1 MKDFQQRCL
10 ELLKDEEV
18 VGLSVLTTNKEEI
31 TNSFTY
37 KYADLENQIPT
48 SLDNIYRIASVS
60 KIEVALA
67 IMKLVEQG
75 KLDIKEDVSKY
86 LGFKFRNPYFP
97 NDIITLEMIMTQ
109 TSSLNDGVED
119 GALGYEGVNGRH
131 TFVDLNTLINDE
143 NYEYYTKDTFLNKK
157 PGTFWNYS
165 NFGCGIL
172 ACIVEKVSGVIFT
185 EYVKKEV
192 FDKLGLDASF
202 RISDIKN
209 KDKVAN
215 LYVYQNGEFKISRT
229 LELLQKGEYP
239 IHPLGQNFRG
249 PAGGLLISPND
260 LSKIMRMMM
269 NKGTFN
275 NVKVFEPSTIELME
289 EIHWE
294 GIAEDDPI
302 YRKKGLQLLLLD
314 GYTKHT
320 LKGHYGYAYGLRS
333 FMLYNDH
340 VGFIFVCNG
349 ANFIQDTDM
358 TRLQKKFLQ
367 LMSEL
372 DQ

>member
-1 MKDFQQRCL
+1 MKDFRERCL

-131 TFVDLNTLINDE
+131 AFVDLNTLINDE
-143 NYEYYTKDTFLNKK
+143 TYEYYTKDTFLNK
-157 PGTFWNYS
+157 PSFEILLTLNTTSPMVAVF
-165 NFGCGIL
+165 FGYM
-172 ACIVEKVSGVIFT
+172 AV
-185 EYVKKEV
+185 
-192 FDKLGLDASF
+192 
-202 RISDIKN
+202 N
-209 KDKVAN
+209 
-215 LYVYQNGEFKISRT
+215 SRPT
-229 LELLQKGEYP
+229 MCLMSSSLE
-239 IHPLGQNFRG
+239 I
-249 PAGGLLISPND
+249 
-260 LSKIMRMMM
+260 
-269 NKGTFN
+269 
-275 NVKVFEPSTIELME
+275 PSTSQAPTY
-289 EIHWE
+289 WE
-294 GIAEDDPI
+294 S
-302 YRKKGLQLLLLD
+302 RN
-314 GYTKHT
+314 T
-320 LKGHYGYAYGLRS
+320 
-333 FMLYNDH
+333 
-340 VGFIFVCNG
+340 V
-349 ANFIQDTDM
+349 
-358 TRLQKKFLQ
+358 TRVARRYISSNL
-367 LMSEL
+367 
-372 DQ
+372 